1 MGRRSYLWRSTR
13 RQNLASSQYKVSAM
27 SALSFIES
35 PFATKVAYEEWV
47 ASGADAAEL
56 CRAHYATAFVTS
68 AAVRAM
74 MHTTHERTL
83 LVVVH
88 LIYPQEGSMSA
99 HACSQVGIA
108 LANGADGVFL
118 TPADVINPPMRYLD
132 EVMAAYKAVRGAYP
146 TAFVGLNFMDAQA
159 SLTGGTLVRD
169 GSPLPDAVWTDNGVD
184 LEAYNAFSAPPLP
197 SPLPPIELHTFASRM
212 VEARAARG
220 VHACPLWFAG
230 FLFKG
235 KAGSDSD
242 SKPWSIMTEA
252 ERREAVRGWRPC
264 SSRLSHQP

>member
-1 MGRRSYLWRSTR
+1 M
-13 RQNLASSQYKVSAM
+13 A
-27 SALSFIES
+27 ALSFIES
-35 PFATKVAYEEWV
+35 PFAAKVEYEAWV
-47 ASGADAAEL
+47 ASGADLAAL
-56 CRAHYATAFVTS
+56 RHSHYGAAFVTS
-68 AAVRAM
+68 EAVRARL
-74 MHTTHERTL
+74 HTTHERTL

-88 LIYPQEGSMSA
+88 LIYPRKTSMSD

-118 TPADVINPPMRYLD
+118 TPADVINPPLRYLD
-132 EVMAAYKAVRGAYP
+132 EVMAAYQAVRGAHP
-146 TAFVGLNFMDAQA
+146 TAFVGLNFMDAGA

-169 GSPLPDAVWTDNGVD
+169 ELPQPDAVWTDNGVD
-184 LEAYNAFSAPPLP
+184 LEAYNAFSALPLP
-197 SPLPPIELHTFASRM
+197 SPLPLIELHTFASRM

-252 ERREAVRGWRPC
+252 ERLEAVRGRRPF
-264 SSRLSHQP
+264 SSDSRQPWSITVESQLTWFPRPSLAGIRGA